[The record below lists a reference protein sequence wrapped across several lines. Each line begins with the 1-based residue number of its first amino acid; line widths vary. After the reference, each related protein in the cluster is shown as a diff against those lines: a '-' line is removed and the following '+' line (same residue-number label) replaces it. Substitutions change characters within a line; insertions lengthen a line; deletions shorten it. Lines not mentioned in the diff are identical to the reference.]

1 VINYLPKA
9 AEFDIMD
16 DLKLKL
22 QINGEIEK
30 TVAVNGDDFILG
42 RLPECD
48 LQLPFADISRRHTRF
63 YKIASGEWLV
73 EDMGSKNGTR
83 LNAVQITCPQKLNQG
98 DNVNIGHNIGILV
111 TLERR
116 PQPQPQRQQQPPEI
130 GNFGDG
136 MTILVKAK
144 ELQEQWIEPDT
155 KIQNI
160 TNYVQAIERLK
171 NLVHIA
177 KFLNSAESIEAIFLE
192 VQKAVFRDNKNIERL
207 ALLID
212 LTGSGKLEVVNS
224 ADRPPSKKGLARTVL
239 SEDEITA
246 DGSWISRTICQ
257 KVFAEQVAIKT
268 ADAQMDKRFEEEMS
282 IVFKGIRSAIAVP
295 LWNEN
300 KVFGVLYGHAQ
311 LSSDEWEK
319 EGDED
324 LIFFSVL
331 GNLAASSVQ
340 RWLLTQ
346 KLRSEETMRQRL
358 ERYHSPAVVQQLIA
372 ASALVD
378 DRLPPV
384 EREISILF
392 ADIVGFTAMSERL
405 SPAEV
410 AALLNNFFEEMLQEI
425 FAAGGTLDKFI
436 GDCIMAFFGAPESQP
451 DHAERAVESALG
463 MLERLDELNADKSL
477 GEPLQLR
484 ISINSGKAVVGDVG
498 SLNRVDYTV
507 LGSTI
512 NLASRMEK
520 VCPPGECVV
529 SENTYAMLE
538 SPQGFESMGDFRFK
552 GIDRPVIV
560 YQTQRHQKIADTSAQ
575 ELKD

>member
-1 VINYLPKA
+1 
-9 AEFDIMD
+9 MD

-22 QINGEIEK
+22 QIDGLIEK
-30 TVAVNGDDFILG
+30 TVAVNRDDYIVG

-48 LQLPFADISRRHTRF
+48 LQVPFADISRRHTRF
-63 YKIASGEWLV
+63 YKTVSGEWLV

-83 LNAVQITCPQKLNQG
+83 LNDVQITYPQKLNQG
-98 DNVNIGHNIGILV
+98 DNVNLGHNISIIVVLDS
-111 TLERR
+111 R
-116 PQPQPQRQQQPPEI
+116 PQPQPPEI
-130 GNFGDG
+130 GNLGEG

-155 KIQNI
+155 KIDNI
-160 TNYVQAIERLK
+160 SNYRQAIDRLK
-171 NLVHIA
+171 YLVDIA
-177 KFLNSAESIEAIFLE
+177 KFLNSAESIEAIFSQVQE
-192 VQKAVFRDNKNIERL
+192 VVFRDNKNIERL

-212 LTGSGKLEVVNS
+212 VTGTGKLEVVN
-224 ADRPPSKKGLARTVL
+224 AAAKTLAEQEEMPT
-239 SEDEITA
+239 

-268 ADAQMDKRFEEEMS
+268 ADAQMDERFEEEMS
-282 IVFKGIRSAIAVP
+282 IIVKGIRSAIAVP
-295 LWNEN
+295 LWNEH

-311 LSSDEWEK
+311 LSSEEWQRG
-319 EGDED
+319 GDED
-324 LIFFSVL
+324 LSFFSAL
-331 GNLAASSVQ
+331 GNLVASSVQ
-340 RWLLTQ
+340 RWLLAQ

-372 ASALVD
+372 ASALID

-410 AALLNNFFEEMLQEI
+410 AKLLNNFFEEMLREV

-436 GDCIMAFFGAPESQP
+436 GDCIMAFFGAPEPQS
-451 DHAERAVESALG
+451 DHAERAVEAAVG
-463 MLERLDELNADKSL
+463 MLERLDELNASGTL

-498 SLNRVDYTV
+498 SLKRVDYTV

-529 SENTYAMLE
+529 SENTYAMLRSRE
-538 SPQGFESMGDFRFK
+538 GFESIGDFRFK
-552 GIDRPVIV
+552 GIDRPVVV
-560 YQTQRHQKIADTSAQ
+560 YQTKRHEAS
-575 ELKD
+575 

>member
-1 VINYLPKA
+1 
-9 AEFDIMD
+9 MD

-22 QINGEIEK
+22 QIDGLIEK
-30 TVAVNGDDFILG
+30 TVAVNRDDYIVG

-48 LQLPFADISRRHTRF
+48 LQVPFADISRRHTRF
-63 YKIASGEWLV
+63 YKTASGEWLV

-83 LNAVQITCPQKLNQG
+83 LNDVQITYPQKLNQG
-98 DNVNIGHNIGILV
+98 DNVNLGHNISIIIVLDS
-111 TLERR
+111 R
-116 PQPQPQRQQQPPEI
+116 PQPQPPEI
-130 GNFGDG
+130 GSLGEG

-155 KIQNI
+155 KIENI
-160 TNYVQAIERLK
+160 SNYRQAIDRLK
-171 NLVHIA
+171 YLVDIA
-177 KFLNSAESIEAIFLE
+177 KFLNSAESIEAIFSQVQE
-192 VQKAVFRDNKNIERL
+192 VVFRDNKNIERL

-212 LTGSGKLEVVNS
+212 VTGTGKLEVVN
-224 ADRPPSKKGLARTVL
+224 AAAKTLAEQEEMPT
-239 SEDEITA
+239 

-268 ADAQMDKRFEEEMS
+268 ADAQMDERFEEEMS
-282 IVFKGIRSAIAVP
+282 IIVKGIRSAIAVP
-295 LWNEN
+295 LWNEH

-311 LSSDEWEK
+311 LSSEEWQRG
-319 EGDED
+319 GDED
-324 LIFFSVL
+324 LSFFSAL
-331 GNLAASSVQ
+331 GNLVASSVQ
-340 RWLLTQ
+340 RWLLAQ

-410 AALLNNFFEEMLQEI
+410 AKLLNNFFEEMLREV

-436 GDCIMAFFGAPESQP
+436 GDCIMAFFGAPEPQS
-451 DHAERAVESALG
+451 DHAERAVEAAVG
-463 MLERLDELNADKSL
+463 MLERLDELNASGTL

-498 SLNRVDYTV
+498 SLKRVDYTV

-529 SENTYAMLE
+529 SENTYAMLRSRE
-538 SPQGFESMGDFRFK
+538 GFESIGDFRFK
-552 GIDRPVIV
+552 GIDRPVVV
-560 YQTQRHQKIADTSAQ
+560 YQTKRHEAS
-575 ELKD
+575 

>member
-1 VINYLPKA
+1 
-9 AEFDIMD
+9 MD

-22 QINGEIEK
+22 QIDGLIEK
-30 TVAVNGDDFILG
+30 TVAVNRDDYIVG

-48 LQLPFADISRRHTRF
+48 LQVPFADISRRHTRF
-63 YKIASGEWLV
+63 YKTASGEWLV

-83 LNAVQITCPQKLNQG
+83 LNDVQITYPQKLNQG
-98 DNVNIGHNIGILV
+98 DNVNLGHNISIIIVLDS
-111 TLERR
+111 R
-116 PQPQPQRQQQPPEI
+116 PQPQPPEI
-130 GNFGDG
+130 GNLGEG

-155 KIQNI
+155 KIDNI
-160 TNYVQAIERLK
+160 SNYRQAIDRLK
-171 NLVHIA
+171 YLVDIA
-177 KFLNSAESIEAIFLE
+177 KFLNSAESIEAIFSQVQE
-192 VQKAVFRDNKNIERL
+192 VVFRDNKNIERL

-212 LTGSGKLEVVNS
+212 VTGTGKLEVVN
-224 ADRPPSKKGLARTVL
+224 AAAKTLAEQEEMPT
-239 SEDEITA
+239 

-268 ADAQMDKRFEEEMS
+268 ADAQMDERFEEEMS
-282 IVFKGIRSAIAVP
+282 IIVKGIRSAIAVP
-295 LWNEN
+295 LWNEH

-311 LSSDEWEK
+311 LSSEEWQRG
-319 EGDED
+319 GDED
-324 LIFFSVL
+324 LSFFSAL
-331 GNLAASSVQ
+331 GNLVASSVQ
-340 RWLLTQ
+340 RWLLAQ

-372 ASALVD
+372 ASALID

-410 AALLNNFFEEMLQEI
+410 AKLLNNFFEEMLREV

-436 GDCIMAFFGAPESQP
+436 GDCIMAFFGAPEPQS
-451 DHAERAVESALG
+451 DHAERAVEAAVG
-463 MLERLDELNADKSL
+463 MLERLDELNASGTL

-498 SLNRVDYTV
+498 SLKRVDYTV

-529 SENTYAMLE
+529 SENTYAMLRSRE
-538 SPQGFESMGDFRFK
+538 GFESIGDFRFK
-552 GIDRPVIV
+552 GIDRPVVV
-560 YQTQRHQKIADTSAQ
+560 YQTKRHDAS
-575 ELKD
+575 

>member
-1 VINYLPKA
+1 
-9 AEFDIMD
+9 MD
-16 DLKLKL
+16 DLTLKL
-22 QINGEIEK
+22 QVDGQIEK
-30 TVAVNGDDFILG
+30 TVAVVRDDFIVG

-48 LQLPFADISRRHTRF
+48 LQVPFADVSRRHTRF
-63 YKIASGEWLV
+63 YKTASGEWLV

-83 LNAVQITCPQKLNQG
+83 LNDVQITYPQKLNQG
-98 DNVNIGHNIGILV
+98 DNVNLGHNISIIVVLDS
-111 TLERR
+111 R
-116 PQPQPQRQQQPPEI
+116 PQPQPPEI
-130 GNFGDG
+130 GFGEG
-136 MTILVKAK
+136 MTIQVKAK

-155 KIQNI
+155 KIENI
-160 TNYVQAIERLK
+160 SNYRQAIDRLK
-171 NLVHIA
+171 YLVDIA
-177 KFLNSAESIEAIFLE
+177 KFLNSAESIEAIFSQVQE
-192 VQKAVFRDNKNIERL
+192 VVFRDNKNIERL

-212 LTGSGKLEVVNS
+212 VTGTGKLEVVN
-224 ADRPPSKKGLARTVL
+224 AAAKTLAEQ
-239 SEDEITA
+239 EDMPT

-268 ADAQMDKRFEEEMS
+268 ADAQMDERFEEEMS
-282 IVFKGIRSAIAVP
+282 IIVKGIRSAIAVP

-311 LSSDEWEK
+311 LSSEEWQRG
-319 EGDED
+319 GDED
-324 LIFFSVL
+324 ISFFSAL
-331 GNLAASSVQ
+331 GNLVASSVQ
-340 RWLLTQ
+340 RWLLAQ

-410 AALLNNFFEEMLQEI
+410 AQLLNNFFEEMLREV

-436 GDCIMAFFGAPESQP
+436 GDCIMAFFGAPEPQF
-451 DHAERAVESALG
+451 DHAERAVEAAVG
-463 MLERLDELNADKSL
+463 MLERLDELNANQSL

-498 SLNRVDYTV
+498 SLKRVDYTV

-529 SENTYAMLE
+529 SEYTYAMLRSSE
-538 SPQGFESMGDFRFK
+538 GFESIGDFRFK

-560 YQTQRHQKIADTSAQ
+560 YQTKRHENS
-575 ELKD
+575 

>member
-1 VINYLPKA
+1 
-9 AEFDIMD
+9 MD

-22 QINGEIEK
+22 QIDGLIEK
-30 TVAVNGDDFILG
+30 TVAVNRDDYIVG

-48 LQLPFADISRRHTRF
+48 LQVPFADISRRHTRF
-63 YKIASGEWLV
+63 YKTASGEWLV

-83 LNAVQITCPQKLNQG
+83 LNDVQITYPQKLNQG
-98 DNVNIGHNIGILV
+98 DNVNLGHNISIIIVLDS
-111 TLERR
+111 R
-116 PQPQPQRQQQPPEI
+116 PQPQPPEI
-130 GNFGDG
+130 GSLGEG

-155 KIQNI
+155 KIENI
-160 TNYVQAIERLK
+160 SNYRQAIDRLK
-171 NLVHIA
+171 YLVDIA
-177 KFLNSAESIEAIFLE
+177 KFLNSAESIEAIFSQVQE
-192 VQKAVFRDNKNIERL
+192 VVFRDNKNIERL

-212 LTGSGKLEVVNS
+212 VTGTGKLEVVN
-224 ADRPPSKKGLARTVL
+224 AAAKTLA
-239 SEDEITA
+239 EQEEMPA

-268 ADAQMDKRFEEEMS
+268 ADAQMDERFEEEMS
-282 IVFKGIRSAIAVP
+282 IIVKGIRSAIAVP
-295 LWNEN
+295 LWNEH

-311 LSSDEWEK
+311 LSSEEWQRG
-319 EGDED
+319 GDED
-324 LIFFSVL
+324 LSFFSAL

-340 RWLLTQ
+340 RWLLAQ

-372 ASALVD
+372 ASALID

-410 AALLNNFFEEMLQEI
+410 AKLLNNFFEEMLREV

-436 GDCIMAFFGAPESQP
+436 GDCIMAFFGAPEPQS
-451 DHAERAVESALG
+451 DHAERAVEAAVG
-463 MLERLDELNADKSL
+463 MLERLDELNASGTL

-498 SLNRVDYTV
+498 SLKRVDYTV

-529 SENTYAMLE
+529 SENTYAMLRSRE
-538 SPQGFESMGDFRFK
+538 GFESIGDFRFK
-552 GIDRPVIV
+552 GIDRPVVV
-560 YQTQRHQKIADTSAQ
+560 YQTKRHEAS
-575 ELKD
+575 

>member
-1 VINYLPKA
+1 
-9 AEFDIMD
+9 MD

-22 QINGEIEK
+22 QIDGLIEK
-30 TVAVNGDDFILG
+30 TVAVNRDDYIVG

-48 LQLPFADISRRHTRF
+48 LQVPFADISRRHTRF
-63 YKIASGEWLV
+63 YKTASGEWLV

-83 LNAVQITCPQKLNQG
+83 LNDVQITYPQKLNQG
-98 DNVNIGHNIGILV
+98 DNVNLGHNISIIVVLDS
-111 TLERR
+111 R
-116 PQPQPQRQQQPPEI
+116 PQPQPPEI
-130 GNFGDG
+130 GNLGEG

-155 KIQNI
+155 KIDNI
-160 TNYVQAIERLK
+160 SNYRQAIDRLK
-171 NLVHIA
+171 YLVDIA
-177 KFLNSAESIEAIFLE
+177 KFLNSAESIEAIFSQVQE
-192 VQKAVFRDNKNIERL
+192 VVFRDNKNIERL

-212 LTGSGKLEVVNS
+212 VTGTGKLEVVN
-224 ADRPPSKKGLARTVL
+224 AAAKTLAEQEEMPT
-239 SEDEITA
+239 

-268 ADAQMDKRFEEEMS
+268 ADAQMDERFEEEMS
-282 IVFKGIRSAIAVP
+282 IIVKGIRSAIAVP
-295 LWNEN
+295 LWNEH

-311 LSSDEWEK
+311 LSSEEWQRG
-319 EGDED
+319 GDED
-324 LIFFSVL
+324 LSFFSAL
-331 GNLAASSVQ
+331 GNLVASSVQ
-340 RWLLTQ
+340 RWLLAQ

-372 ASALVD
+372 ASALID

-410 AALLNNFFEEMLQEI
+410 AKLLNNFFEEMLREV

-436 GDCIMAFFGAPESQP
+436 GDCIMAFFGAPEPQS
-451 DHAERAVESALG
+451 DHAERAVEAAVG
-463 MLERLDELNADKSL
+463 MLERLDELNASGTL

-498 SLNRVDYTV
+498 SLKRVDYTV

-529 SENTYAMLE
+529 SENTYAMLRSRE
-538 SPQGFESMGDFRFK
+538 GFESIGDFRFK
-552 GIDRPVIV
+552 GIDRPVVV
-560 YQTQRHQKIADTSAQ
+560 YQTKRHEAS
-575 ELKD
+575 

>member
-1 VINYLPKA
+1 
-9 AEFDIMD
+9 MD

-22 QINGEIEK
+22 QIDGLIEK
-30 TVAVNGDDFILG
+30 TVAVNRDDYIVG

-48 LQLPFADISRRHTRF
+48 LQVPFADISRRHTRF
-63 YKIASGEWLV
+63 YKTASGEWLV

-83 LNAVQITCPQKLNQG
+83 LNDVQITYPQKLNQG
-98 DNVNIGHNIGILV
+98 DNVNLGHNISIIVVLDS
-111 TLERR
+111 R
-116 PQPQPQRQQQPPEI
+116 PQPHPPEI
-130 GNFGDG
+130 GSLGEG

-155 KIQNI
+155 KIENI
-160 TNYVQAIERLK
+160 SNYRQAIDRLK
-171 NLVHIA
+171 YLVDIA
-177 KFLNSAESIEAIFLE
+177 KFLNSAESIEAIFSQVQE
-192 VQKAVFRDNKNIERL
+192 VVFRDNKNIERL

-212 LTGSGKLEVVNS
+212 VTGTGKLEVVN
-224 ADRPPSKKGLARTVL
+224 AAAKTLA
-239 SEDEITA
+239 EQEEMPA

-268 ADAQMDKRFEEEMS
+268 ADAQMDERFEEEMS
-282 IVFKGIRSAIAVP
+282 IIVKGIRSAIAVP
-295 LWNEN
+295 LWNEH

-311 LSSDEWEK
+311 LSSEEWQRG
-319 EGDED
+319 GDED
-324 LIFFSVL
+324 LSFFSAL
-331 GNLAASSVQ
+331 GNLVASSVQ
-340 RWLLTQ
+340 RWLLAQ

-410 AALLNNFFEEMLQEI
+410 AKLLNNFFEEMLREV

-436 GDCIMAFFGAPESQP
+436 GDCIMAFFGAPEPQL
-451 DHAERAVESALG
+451 DHAERAVEAAVG
-463 MLERLDELNADKSL
+463 MLERLDELNASGTL

-498 SLNRVDYTV
+498 SIKRVDYTV

-529 SENTYAMLE
+529 SENTYAMLRSRE
-538 SPQGFESMGDFRFK
+538 GFESIGDFRFK
-552 GIDRPVIV
+552 GIDRPVVV
-560 YQTQRHQKIADTSAQ
+560 YQTKRHENS
-575 ELKD
+575 

>member
-1 VINYLPKA
+1 
-9 AEFDIMD
+9 MD

-22 QINGEIEK
+22 QIDGLIEK
-30 TVAVNGDDFILG
+30 TVAVNRDDYIVG

-48 LQLPFADISRRHTRF
+48 LQVPFADISRRHTRF
-63 YKIASGEWLV
+63 YKTASGEWLV

-83 LNAVQITCPQKLNQG
+83 LNDVQITYPQKLNQG
-98 DNVNIGHNIGILV
+98 DNVNLGHNISIIIVLDS
-111 TLERR
+111 R
-116 PQPQPQRQQQPPEI
+116 PQPQPPEI
-130 GNFGDG
+130 GSLGEG

-155 KIQNI
+155 KIENI
-160 TNYVQAIERLK
+160 SNYRQAIDRLK
-171 NLVHIA
+171 YLVDIA
-177 KFLNSAESIEAIFLE
+177 KFLNSAESIEAIFSQVQE
-192 VQKAVFRDNKNIERL
+192 VVFRDNKNIERL

-212 LTGSGKLEVVNS
+212 VTGTGKLEVVN
-224 ADRPPSKKGLARTVL
+224 AAAKTLAEQEEMPT
-239 SEDEITA
+239 

-268 ADAQMDKRFEEEMS
+268 ADAQMDERFEEEMS
-282 IVFKGIRSAIAVP
+282 IIVKGIRSAIAVP
-295 LWNEN
+295 LWNEH

-311 LSSDEWEK
+311 LSSEEWQRG
-319 EGDED
+319 GDED
-324 LIFFSVL
+324 LSFFSAL

-340 RWLLTQ
+340 RWLLAQ

-372 ASALVD
+372 ASALID

-410 AALLNNFFEEMLQEI
+410 AKLLNNFFEEMLREV

-436 GDCIMAFFGAPESQP
+436 GDCIMAFFGAPEPQS
-451 DHAERAVESALG
+451 DHAERAVEAAVG
-463 MLERLDELNADKSL
+463 MLERLDELNASGTL

-498 SLNRVDYTV
+498 SLKRVDYTV

-529 SENTYAMLE
+529 SENTYAMLRSRE
-538 SPQGFESMGDFRFK
+538 GFESIGDFRFK
-552 GIDRPVIV
+552 GIDRPVVV
-560 YQTQRHQKIADTSAQ
+560 YQTKRHDAS
-575 ELKD
+575 

>member
-1 VINYLPKA
+1 
-9 AEFDIMD
+9 MD

-22 QINGEIEK
+22 QIDGLIEK
-30 TVAVNGDDFILG
+30 TVAVNRDDYIVG

-48 LQLPFADISRRHTRF
+48 LQVPFADISRRHTRF
-63 YKIASGEWLV
+63 YKTASGEWLV

-83 LNAVQITCPQKLNQG
+83 LNDVQITYPQKLNQG
-98 DNVNIGHNIGILV
+98 DNVNLGHNISIIIVLDS
-111 TLERR
+111 R
-116 PQPQPQRQQQPPEI
+116 PQPQPPEI
-130 GNFGDG
+130 GSLGEG

-155 KIQNI
+155 KIENI
-160 TNYVQAIERLK
+160 SNYRQAIDRLK
-171 NLVHIA
+171 YLVDIA
-177 KFLNSAESIEAIFLE
+177 KFLNSAESIEAIFSQVQE
-192 VQKAVFRDNKNIERL
+192 VVFRDNKNIERL

-212 LTGSGKLEVVNS
+212 VTGTGKLEVVN
-224 ADRPPSKKGLARTVL
+224 AAAKTLAEQEEMPT
-239 SEDEITA
+239 

-268 ADAQMDKRFEEEMS
+268 ADAQMDERFEEEMS
-282 IVFKGIRSAIAVP
+282 IIVKGIRSAIAVP
-295 LWNEN
+295 LWNEH

-311 LSSDEWEK
+311 LSSEEWQRG
-319 EGDED
+319 GDED
-324 LIFFSVL
+324 LSFFSAL
-331 GNLAASSVQ
+331 GNLVASSVQ
-340 RWLLTQ
+340 RWLLAQ

-372 ASALVD
+372 ASALID

-410 AALLNNFFEEMLQEI
+410 AKLLNNFFEEMLREV

-436 GDCIMAFFGAPESQP
+436 GDCIMAFFGAPEPQS
-451 DHAERAVESALG
+451 DHAERAVEAAVG
-463 MLERLDELNADKSL
+463 MLERLDELNASGTL

-498 SLNRVDYTV
+498 SLKRVDYTV

-529 SENTYAMLE
+529 SENTYAMLRSRE
-538 SPQGFESMGDFRFK
+538 GFESIGDFRFK
-552 GIDRPVIV
+552 GIDRPVVV
-560 YQTQRHQKIADTSAQ
+560 YQTKRHDAS
-575 ELKD
+575 